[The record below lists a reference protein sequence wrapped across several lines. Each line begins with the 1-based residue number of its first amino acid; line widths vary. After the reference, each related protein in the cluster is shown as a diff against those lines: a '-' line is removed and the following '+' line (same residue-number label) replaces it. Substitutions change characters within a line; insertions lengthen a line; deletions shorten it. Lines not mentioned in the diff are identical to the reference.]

1 MFRIRR
7 EQMDTLAKSASA
19 DYRRRLKEWLV
30 AEFPE
35 SFEGL
40 DQGDIDAWVD
50 DAVTR
55 SEGHGIALER
65 ETTQLVALYL
75 LLGLDADEALPWF
88 KEALADSDLIAEGKV
103 RKLLESAR
111 REGVLGVDRVDILS
125 DERAA

>member
-7 EQMDTLAKSASA
+7 EQMDTLANSAST

-75 LLGLDADEALPWF
+75 LLGLDAGEALPWF
-88 KEALADSDLIAEGKV
+88 KEALSDSDLIAEGKV

>member
-1 MFRIRR
+1 
-7 EQMDTLAKSASA
+7 MDTLAKSASA

-88 KEALADSDLIAEGKV
+88 KEALSDSDLIAEGKV

-111 REGVLGVDRVDILS
+111 REGVEGVDRVDILS

>member
-7 EQMDTLAKSASA
+7 EQMDTLAKSAST

-88 KEALADSDLIAEGKV
+88 KEALSDSDLIAEGKV

-111 REGVLGVDRVDILS
+111 REGVEGVDRVDILS

>member
-88 KEALADSDLIAEGKV
+88 KEALSDSDLIAEGKV

>member
-19 DYRRRLKEWLV
+19 DYRKRLKEWLV

-88 KEALADSDLIAEGKV
+88 KEALSDSDLIAEGKV

-111 REGVLGVDRVDILS
+111 REGVEGVDRVDILS

>member
-88 KEALADSDLIAEGKV
+88 KEALSDSDLIAEGKV

-111 REGVLGVDRVDILS
+111 REGVEGVDRVDILS